1 MFLSPIAEPRAAA
14 DARGEII
21 LMMAAPPP
29 TAHLAPAL
37 TYTNATTAAAAA
49 AATATPANN
58 HREEGGGVSALPPY
72 ADPCYDYRHLPGL
85 TPSSSTSAAAAHH
98 SGYGGGGGEHSFY
111 DARRLNPSS
120 SSGYDPMISLP
131 AKIAAA
137 LILLM
142 LLLCLTTTTALVA
155 VHHLDTIQMQA
166 KLDLILSKLP
176 DTPSLISTVRG
187 DIIEVQAQGMMLLQA
202 AEMQDARTEQLFDVF
217 RMLVHTL
224 QDYFNG
230 GGGGDDNNTATN
242 STHNNN
248 NNNNNNNST
257 RKKKT
262 HVDVVVGRSLFHAS
276 PEWPRNVNSTA
287 LLPSSASTLT
297 VSPS

>member
-1 MFLSPIAEPRAAA
+1 MFLSPIAEPRAAT

-37 TYTNATTAAAAA
+37 TYTNATTAATAA

-58 HREEGGGVSALPPY
+58 HREEGGGVVSALPPY
-72 ADPCYDYRHLPGL
+72 AEPCYDYRHLPGL

-120 SSGYDPMISLP
+120 GYDPISLP

-230 GGGGDDNNTATN
+230 GGGGDDNTATN
-242 STHNNN
+242 STHN

-287 LLPSSASTLT
+287 LLPSSAFTLT
-297 VSPS
+297 ASPS